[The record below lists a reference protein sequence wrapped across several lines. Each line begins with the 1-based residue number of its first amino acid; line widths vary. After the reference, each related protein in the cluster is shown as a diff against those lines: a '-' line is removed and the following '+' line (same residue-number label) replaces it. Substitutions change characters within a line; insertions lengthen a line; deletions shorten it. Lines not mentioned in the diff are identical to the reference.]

1 MEAAGP
7 LCILLQHLKKDPQA
21 VQVGEAIN
29 LVLKSLLLLGHAVA
43 TVSKYRRQ
51 DVVKSTHITDITE
64 LGKHFNSTQ
73 KLLLANLKPRNLT
86 LLVSWLK
93 KFPRP
98 SSLSIGK
105 PQAERIL
112 VEATVHQTPMG
123 RMILPLT
130 QPARFLQIK
139 TVKVFTRKSLT
150 LTTGLF
156 GGPPPKE
163 SLSWGGGGRGRESQR
178 LTPGRGPTSSPCMLP
193 TGATHKKSRGKPS
206 FYSFTF
212 PSPVCLHQLKKHSE
226 GRGLKHFLQN
236 WELLTSDQWTLNN

>member
-1 MEAAGP
+1 MDAAGP
-7 LCILLQHLKKDPQA
+7 LCILLQHLKYPQV

-29 LVLKSLLLLGHAVA
+29 LVIQSLSLLGHALT
-43 TVSKYRRQ
+43 TVNKHRHQ
-51 DVVKSTHITDITE
+51 DIVKSTHITDITE

-98 SSLSIGK
+98 SSLRIRK

-112 VEATVHQTPMG
+112 LEATVHQTPMG

-163 SLSWGGGGRGRESQR
+163 SLSWGGG
-178 LTPGRGPTSSPCMLP
+178 
-193 TGATHKKSRGKPS
+193 RGKGVPKAHS
-206 FYSFTF
+206 RQRSNKQ
-212 PSPVCLHQLKKHSE
+212 SLHASNRSYAQEKQ
-226 GRGLKHFLQN
+226 R
-236 WELLTSDQWTLNN
+236 